1 MTVCG
6 YLSGNAPLELHHQD
20 DVTMNSSHDTPGTD
34 RADTD
39 RADTDR
45 ADTDRADTDRADT
58 DGADPLGPEP
68 DAVLDVRREA
78 VGPVTVLH
86 VSGEIDSDTASLFRE
101 HLADAR
107 QGDTAATPLIVDL
120 SGVTYMASPG
130 LSVLI
135 EAHNE
140 HQRLN
145 TRLRVVAGSR
155 ATRVP
160 IMTTGL
166 HAQLDVVITLAQALP
181 S

>member
-39 RADTDR
+39 G
-45 ADTDRADTDRADT
+45 ADT

-68 DAVLDVRREA
+68 DAVLDVRRET

-130 LSVLI
+130 CRSS
-135 EAHNE
+135 
-140 HQRLN
+140 
-145 TRLRVVAGSR
+145 SR
-155 ATRVP
+155 R
-160 IMTTGL
+160 TTSTN
-166 HAQLDVVITLAQALP
+166 A
-181 S
+181 

>member
-1 MTVCG
+1 MP
-6 YLSGNAPLELHHQD
+6 NAPLEFPDQD
-20 DVTMNSSHDTPGTD
+20 DVIMNPSPDTP
-34 RADTD
+34 DTD
-39 RADTDR
+39 DAT
-45 ADTDRADTDRADT
+45 
-58 DGADPLGPEP
+58 PLGAEP
-68 DAVLDVRREA
+68 DRSLVGDPGDVLDVRRET
-78 VGPVTVLH
+78 VGQVTVLH
-86 VSGEIDSDTASLFRE
+86 VAGEIDSDTAPLFRE

-130 LSVLI
+130 LSILI

-166 HAQLDVVITLAQALP
+166 HAQLDVVITLDQALP

>member
-1 MTVCG
+1 MT
-6 YLSGNAPLELHHQD
+6 
-20 DVTMNSSHDTPGTD
+20 SSHDRP
-34 RADTD
+34 DTEH
-39 RADTDR
+39 AAT
-45 ADTDRADTDRADT
+45 ASS
-58 DGADPLGPEP
+58 GAEP
-68 DAVLDVRREA
+68 DDVLDVRRER
-78 VGPVTVLH
+78 VGPTTVLH
-86 VSGEIDSDTASLFRE
+86 VSGEIDADTAPVFRR

-107 QGDTAATPLIVDL
+107 RDTTAAAPLIVDL

-140 HQRLN
+140 HRRLR

-166 HAQLDVVITLAQALP
+166 HAQLEVVITMAQALP
-181 S
+181 PDS